1 MLKILNHIK
10 NLLFLEWSREEVA
23 DPWIISSAII
33 NGYTIVTL
41 EVPSSGLSDKNPNRK
56 AKIPDV
62 AKAFNVE
69 TINLF
74 EMMRRL
80 GIRIE

>member
-1 MLKILNHIK
+1 MT
-10 NLLFLEWSREEVA
+10 FRQGS
-23 DPWIISSAII
+23 
-33 NGYTIVTL
+33 
-41 EVPSSGLSDKNPNRK
+41 PNKR

-62 AKAFNVE
+62 AKAFGVD

-80 GIRIE
+80 GIKIE

>member
-1 MLKILNHIK
+1 MLKTQNYIRNQ
-10 NLLFLEWSREEVA
+10 LFLEWSREEVA
-23 DPWIISSAII
+23 DPWIISSAAI
-33 NGYTIVTL
+33 NNYTIVTL
-41 EVPSSGLSDKNPNRK
+41 EVSSGSLSDKNPNKR

-62 AKAFNVE
+62 AKVFGVD

-80 GIRIE
+80 GIKIE